1 MKNLLL
7 FGSLLLMVFAS
18 SCARK
23 SQKTLADYYE
33 QHPGQS
39 QLTPDKRVKAR
50 TARENRKRNE
60 YYNSLQH
67 R

>member
-1 MKNLLL
+1 MKKLLVL
-7 FGSLLLMVFAS
+7 GILLATVWVS
-18 SCARK
+18 SCASK
-23 SQKTLADYYE
+23 AQKTLADYYE

-50 TARENRKRNE
+50 TARENRKRSE
-60 YYNSLQH
+60 YYNSIQH